1 MLASRGDLI
10 EEMYKSVRFYYRRIN
25 IKFLTAISLLLMTF
39 VSHAHESRPA
49 YLELKEQ
56 TNNVFDVQWRR
67 PARGDMVLRM
77 QPVFPAHCVSSN
89 QVASYIIQGASIERW
104 QIDCGDKDLTD
115 QTITIDGLKETITD
129 VLVRVEMING
139 AVYSK
144 IIKGNDPG
152 LKIEGQP
159 SAWKVIQDYFVLGVG
174 HILGGIDH
182 LLFVLCL
189 LLIVNGTWLLVKTIT
204 AFTIAHSITLGMATL
219 GFVNVAQ
226 APVEAVIALSI
237 LFLAAELMRQ
247 QRGERDLAMQAPWL
261 VAFIFGLLHGFG
273 FAGALSEVGLPQT
286 EIPLALLMFN
296 VGVEIGQLVFIL
308 VVMVVLKLSGYILKS
323 PQSWTKPAT
332 TYIIGGIS
340 AFWLIERI
348 NGFW

>member
-1 MLASRGDLI
+1 MTSRQLRSI
-10 EEMYKSVRFYYRRIN
+10 FI
-25 IKFLTAISLLLMTF
+25 TAFSLLLLIP
-39 VSHAHESRPA
+39 VSYAHESRPA

-56 TNNVFDVQWRR
+56 AKNVFDVQWRR

-77 QPVFPAHCVSSN
+77 QPQFPEHCVSNN
-89 QVASYIIQGASIERW
+89 QVASYIIQGMSIERW
-104 QIDCGDKDLTD
+104 QIDCGEKGLSD
-115 QTITIDGLKETITD
+115 QSITIEGLKETITD
-129 VLVRVEMING
+129 ALVRVEMANG
-139 AVYSK
+139 AVYTK
-144 IIKGNDPG
+144 IIKGNDPAFTIQG
-152 LKIEGQP
+152 EP
-159 SAWKVIQDYFVLGVG
+159 SIWKVINDYFWLGVG

-204 AFTIAHSITLGMATL
+204 AFTVAHSITLGMATL
-219 GFVNVAQ
+219 GFVNVPQ

-247 QRGERDLAMQAPWL
+247 KKGERDIAMQAPWL

-296 VGVEIGQLVFIL
+296 IGVEAGQLVFIL
-308 VVMVVLKLSGYILKS
+308 IVIVALKLGIHILKS
-323 PQSWTKPAT
+323 PQSWAKPAT